1 MRYKLLIA
9 GAAVAGLL
17 LLVQALGVFGAGPRV
32 DRSQSMPIVS
42 VAITPVKQAP
52 TAARS
57 SQTAAQVAAAKATT
71 EAALSVVQSAAPAAA
86 TAAATAV
93 PEATRIA
100 PLDAAL
106 RRTTVLP
113 TVTPLPGG
121 AEPRL
126 LNGLPIDMIA
136 VMSDDVKQHVRQI
149 YAQGRVLGRNPNAF
163 AKVGDST
170 MLWPLFLVNFD
181 WGHYKLGNFAT
192 LQRTITRFASSYSR
206 ESLAVR
212 KGMHSWDQFDPALAD
227 PVNCLPGEGPLAC
240 ELRVTNASFAL
251 IRLGANDSLT
261 PAQFEPAMRRI
272 LQTCINNGVVPILG
286 TKPDH
291 YEGPQN
297 TINQLIR
304 RMAADFRI
312 PLWDFDLAAETV
324 PGRGLQPDGLHL
336 VEGGTN
342 DYSTAASIQFI
353 GPLAD
358 LSALLILDRAS
369 QAAGK

>member
-9 GAAVAGLL
+9 GAGIAGLL

-32 DRSQSMPIVS
+32 DRSQSAPIVS
-42 VAITPVKQAP
+42 VAITPVKQAQS
-52 TAARS
+52 AAKPG
-57 SQTAAQVAAAKATT
+57 QTAAQIAAAKATT
-71 EAALSVVQSAAPAAA
+71 EAGLAVVQPSTP
-86 TAAATAV
+86 ATAV
-93 PEATRIA
+93 PAA
-100 PLDAAL
+100 PPVAPPEGAL
-106 RRTTVLP
+106 RRMPVLP
-113 TVTPLPGG
+113 TVTPLPSG

-136 VMSDDVKQHVRQI
+136 FVPDDVKQNVRQI
-149 YAQGRVLGRNPNAF
+149 YAQGQVLGRNPRSF

-181 WGHYKLGNFAT
+181 WGHYQLGNFAK
-192 LQRTITRFASSYSR
+192 LQRSITRFAGSFSR

-212 KGMHSWDQFDPALAD
+212 KGMHSWGMFDPAQAD
-227 PVNCLPGEGPLAC
+227 PVYCLPGEGPLAC
-240 ELRVTNASFAL
+240 ELRVTNASFVI

-261 PAQFEPAMRRI
+261 PEQFEPAMRQI
-272 LQTCINNGVVPILG
+272 LQVCINNGVVPILG

-342 DYSTAASIQFI
+342 NYTTAASIQFI

-358 LSALLILDRAS
+358 LSALLILDASS
-369 QAAGK
+369 QAAAGSK

>member
-1 MRYKLLIA
+1 
-9 GAAVAGLL
+9 
-17 LLVQALGVFGAGPRV
+17 
-32 DRSQSMPIVS
+32 
-42 VAITPVKQAP
+42 
-52 TAARS
+52 
-57 SQTAAQVAAAKATT
+57 
-71 EAALSVVQSAAPAAA
+71 
-86 TAAATAV
+86 
-93 PEATRIA
+93 
-100 PLDAAL
+100 
-106 RRTTVLP
+106 
-113 TVTPLPGG
+113 
-121 AEPRL
+121 
-126 LNGLPIDMIA
+126 
-136 VMSDDVKQHVRQI
+136 
-149 YAQGRVLGRNPNAF
+149 
-163 AKVGDST
+163 
-170 MLWPLFLVNFD
+170 
-181 WGHYKLGNFAT
+181 
-192 LQRTITRFASSYSR
+192 LQRTITRFAGSYSR

-227 PVNCLPGEGPLAC
+227 PTKCAAGEGPLAC
-240 ELRVTNASFAL
+240 ELRLSNASFAL

-261 PAQFEPAMRRI
+261 PEQFEPAMRRI

-312 PLWDFDLAAETV
+312 PIWDFDLAAETV

-342 DYSTAASIQFI
+342 DYSTATTVQFI

-358 LSALLILDRAS
+358 LTALLILDKAS

>member
-9 GAAVAGLL
+9 GAGIAGLL

-32 DRSQSMPIVS
+32 DRSQSAPIVS

-52 TAARS
+52 SAARTG
-57 SQTAAQVAAAKATT
+57 QTAAQVAAAKATT
-71 EAALSVVQSAAPAAA
+71 EAALSVVQPSTP
-86 TAAATAV
+86 ATAV
-93 PEATRIA
+93 PAATLAA
-100 PLDAAL
+100 PLDGAL

-113 TVTPLPGG
+113 TVTPLPSG

-136 VMSDDVKQHVRQI
+136 VMSDDARQNVRQI
-149 YAQGRVLGRNPNAF
+149 YAQGRALGRNPNAF

-181 WGHYKLGNFAT
+181 WGHYKLGNFAK
-192 LQRTITRFASSYSR
+192 LQRTITRFAGSYSR

-212 KGMHSWDQFDPALAD
+212 KGMHSWDQFAPALAD
-227 PVNCLPGEGPLAC
+227 PTKCAAGEGPLAC

-261 PAQFEPAMRRI
+261 PEQFEPAMRRI

-358 LSALLILDRAS
+358 LTALLILDMTS
-369 QAAGK
+369 QAAVGGK

>member
-9 GAAVAGLL
+9 GAGIAGLL

-32 DRSQSMPIVS
+32 DRSQSAPIVS
-42 VAITPVKQAP
+42 VAITPVKPAP
-52 TAARS
+52 SAARTG
-57 SQTAAQVAAAKATT
+57 QTAAQVAAAKATT
-71 EAALSVVQSAAPAAA
+71 EAALSVVQQAAVA
-86 TAAATAV
+86 AV
-93 PEATRIA
+93 PATVVPTATRAA

-113 TVTPLPGG
+113 TVTPLPSG

-126 LNGLPIDMIA
+126 LNGLPIDMLA
-136 VMSDDVKQHVRQI
+136 VMSNDARQNVRQI

-192 LQRTITRFASSYSR
+192 LQRTITRFAGSYSR

-212 KGMHSWDQFDPALAD
+212 KGMHSWDMFDPALAD

-261 PAQFEPAMRRI
+261 PEQFEPAMRRI

-358 LSALLILDRAS
+358 LTALLILDKAS